1 MLTIII
7 FAVLVL
13 LVVGGVSLVAFN
25 LFPKYQLQPG
35 QGDLAEILKIGGGG
49 LLLAVLGGFLL
60 NGGLRALI
68 TRRAVVEDEWG
79 RRREK
84 RGCSAILNGLTQMF
98 FGVVC
103 LVGGLGLMSLSFYQE
118 VLPYFGF

>member
-7 FAVLVL
+7 FAVLV

-35 QGDLAEILKIGGGG
+35 QGDLAGILKTGGGG
-49 LLLAVLGGFLL
+49 LLLTVLGGFLL

-98 FGVVC
+98 FGVLC